1 MMKKGW
7 MVLIVA
13 LALGTA
19 LRAENGDPG
28 SSGTAVDV
36 VNQIDSSQNQD
47 VSTTSIAEGGSSW
60 NDNTSQS
67 ASQVNINTSSNYQT
81 RTPPVSAFPP
91 YLPYWTHGG
100 WGTVKAYFP
109 NGPTPNDT
117 IYETT
122 FDPENPEDIR
132 ELRSVLKALPH
143 AGLAEAVGGVLNS
156 VATFVLGTPDR
167 YHHGRGL
174 EIVNSVTRDRRP
186 EGKPLLV
193 FIDSSV
199 DMNLLREEG
208 YAYIGKVSIEGDVD
222 RNWDQAYKAAVAE
235 ALLWDTDILLISG
248 GMKGVTVGSNV
259 TFPSAAAGYSQ
270 ANYSLSL
277 MGSKATGITEG
288 KGKAVLSADAYRFSP
303 DKAER
308 RRIPESLYNRI
319 RSGYRP
325 VSQGVGGAPASMS
338 PGGSAP
344 ASTGIPPERPNC
356 ATPQQM
362 MDVSA
367 IPQPRSQGAT
377 PDGQLLPGS
386 EPQNANQSSRPAVH
400 TMPRPQPAVGT
411 PAVCCE
417 VAVPDAGVCRESP
430 QVGSSTDGVSKPSG
444 SVCPGDDGPAVR
456 VASEPRRPDPAPA
469 RMSIRKP
476 GIGVSRKLLAMA
488 GFQDAEHIEY
498 VTVR

>member
-1 MMKKGW
+1 MMKKTC
-7 MVLIVA
+7 MALTVA

-28 SSGTAVDV
+28 ISGTAVDV
-36 VNQIDSSQNQD
+36 VNQIGSSQNQD

-60 NDNTSQS
+60 NDNTSNS
-67 ASQVNINTSSNYQT
+67 ASQVNINTSSNYET
-81 RTPPVSAFPP
+81 RTPPLSAFPP

-122 FDPENPEDIR
+122 FDPENPEDMR
-132 ELRSVLKALPH
+132 ELRSVLKAAPH
-143 AGLAEAVGGVLNS
+143 AGLAEALGGMLNS
-156 VATFVLGTPDR
+156 VSAFVLGTPDR

-193 FIDSSV
+193 FIDANV
-199 DMNLLREEG
+199 DLGLLREEG
-208 YAYIGKVSIEGDVD
+208 YAYVGKVSVEGDVD

-235 ALLWDTDILLISG
+235 ALLWNTDVLLVSG

-277 MGSKATGITEG
+277 MGAKATGITEG

-303 DKAER
+303 ERAER

-325 VSQGVGGAPASMS
+325 VSQKVD
-338 PGGSAP
+338 SAP
-344 ASTGIPPERPNC
+344 VPMSLGASVPTPAVIPPERSNC
-356 ATPQQM
+356 ATPARM
-362 MDVSA
+362 TDVSP
-367 IPQPRSQGAT
+367 ILQPRSQGAT
-377 PDGQLLPGS
+377 PDGQLLPGP
-386 EPQNANQSSRPAVH
+386 EPQGAKQISQVPVH
-400 TMPRPQPAVGT
+400 TMPQPQPAVGT
-411 PAVCCE
+411 PAVCSE
-417 VAVPDAGVCRESP
+417 AAVPELRVCLESP
-430 QVGSSTDGVSKPSG
+430 QGESSNDVSEPLKG
-444 SVCPGDDGPAVR
+444 GRPGGAGTAVR
-456 VASEPRRPDPAPA
+456 VASEPRRPDPTPA
-469 RMSIRKP
+469 RMSSRKP
-476 GIGVSRKLLAMA
+476 GITVSRQLLAMA
-488 GFQDAEHIEY
+488 GFQDPEQLEY